1 MGSPFV
7 HLHLH
12 TDYSLLDGACR
23 MDRLCARAVELG
35 MGALAMTD
43 HGNVYGV
50 PHFLDAT
57 AQAGLRAVVGME
69 AYSLW
74 DLKMDERP
82 PREQNRLYHLCL
94 FAKNAIGYK
103 NLCHIASQSHTRGF
117 HYKPRVD
124 LETLEKYGEGLIA
137 SSACLQGKIPQ
148 CLLEND
154 FDGAEEVLGRYLGI
168 FGRENFFI
176 EVQDH
181 GIPEQKKILPD
192 LFRLADRS
200 GVKVIA
206 TNDVHY
212 VNREDWRAHDALLCI
227 QTASK
232 LADEKRMRMA
242 QHQFYLKSYPEMELI
257 FGERP
262 DALANT
268 LRLAEM
274 CEFQMP
280 YGENHYP
287 VFALE
292 EGPTD
297 GRPQS
302 KADYLR
308 TLCEKGLRERYGLA
322 GGPTTE
328 EPLANLSYGAT
339 AKGIFD
345 RMEMELSVIGKAG
358 FTDYFLVVQDFVNW
372 AHRNG
377 IPVGPG
383 RGSGAGSIVAYALR
397 ITDVDPL
404 RYGLLFER
412 FLNPERISPP
422 DFDIDFCMRRRDEV
436 IDYVRQKYG
445 RNGVANIIT
454 FGTFGAKMVLRDLLR
469 VNDIP
474 YGEANRIAKM
484 IPEEFGIDLAGA
496 VERSQELRDEMK
508 RNPLLKDLIEQGK
521 IIEGTVRNTGTHAC
535 GMVISDQPTENFA
548 PVTLQDGNLT
558 TQYSK
563 DYVEKL
569 GLLKMDFLGLKTLTI
584 IADVVRFIRK
594 RFPDFSIRTI
604 PPDDGDTFRLIN
616 SGDNAGVF
624 QLGESGGMRALC
636 RQFGVNSIDD
646 ISDLSALY
654 RPGPMEWIPDYV
666 RRKKDPSTVR
676 YGHPVLEKVCKNT
689 YGVLIYQEQVMQAAR
704 LVAGYSL
711 GGADILRR
719 AMGKKKVE
727 VMNAQR
733 AVFVEGAA
741 RTNGIGE
748 RKANEIFDT
757 LEKFAGYGFNKSHS
771 ISYAVISYQTAYL
784 KAHFPLEFF
793 AAVLSAELGNPDKLA
808 FFLAEAA
815 AAAIPVL
822 GPDINC
828 SEESFTP
835 VPESNSIRFGL
846 GAIKGVGT
854 SATQGIL
861 TERSANGPY
870 GSFADFALRA
880 DPKTNNRRVYEN
892 LILSGAFDS
901 FGTDRLQLIQSLDR
915 IIRAKS
921 HLKEQKNTL
930 QEDFFV
936 NSGLMPANP
945 LESLIEPVGRP
956 MVQEE
961 KLHHEKELLGFYL
974 SGHPLDALLGL
985 ERSID
990 SIPQNGNQMR
1000 NGQPFTVVG
1009 CVGEVTKKI
1018 TKTTNRLWA
1027 HVQFSCRQG
1036 DLQINF
1042 FPDTYDRYG
1051 QLFTAGS
1058 ILAVRGTIRIQD
1070 DRRDWNGAEVYGIE
1084 EYISRSFGRGE
1095 IHLTF
1100 SGDDRERLASAMV
1113 PLADYLS
1120 RNGGPARLIVD
1131 VQLGDGIRE
1140 LRPHHPFSASIN
1152 LAELAPLAKHPA
1164 FRGLS
1169 VVGR

>member
-1 MGSPFV
+1 MRSPFV

-23 MDRLCARAVELG
+23 MDRLCGRALELG
-35 MGALAMTD
+35 MDALAITD
-43 HGNVYGV
+43 HGNIFGV

-57 AQAGLRAVVGME
+57 AQAGLKAIVGME

-74 DLKMDERP
+74 DLTMDERP
-82 PREQNRLYHLCL
+82 PREQNKLYHLCL
-94 FAKNAIGYK
+94 FAKNAAGYK
-103 NLCHIASQSHTRGF
+103 NLCHIASQSHTHGF

-124 LETLEKYGEGLIA
+124 LETLAKYGEGLIA
-137 SSACLQGKIPQ
+137 SSACIQGKIPQ

-154 FDGAEEVLGRYLGI
+154 FDGVREALGRYLEI
-168 FGRENFFI
+168 FGKENFFI

-181 GIPEQKKILPD
+181 GVPEQKQILPG
-192 LFRLADRS
+192 LFQLADRN
-200 GVKVIA
+200 GLCVIA

-212 VNREDWRAHDALLCI
+212 VNAEDWRAHDALLCI

-232 LADEKRMRMA
+232 LADEKRMRMP
-242 QHQFYLKSYPEMELI
+242 QRQFYLKSFREMELI

-262 DALANT
+262 DALSNT
-268 LRLAEM
+268 LRFAEM

-287 VFALE
+287 VFVL
-292 EGPTD
+292 GGD
-297 GRPQS
+297 GGNS
-302 KADYLR
+302 AKSDHLR
-308 TLCEKGLRERYGLA
+308 TLCEKGLRERYDLPD
-322 GGPTTE
+322 GPPAD
-328 EPLANLSYGAT
+328 EPLAHLPYAAT
-339 AKGIFD
+339 AKGLFV
-345 RMEMELSVIGKAG
+345 RMEMELSVIGEAG

-372 AHRNG
+372 AHRND

-445 RNGVANIIT
+445 RDGVANIIT

-484 IPEEFGIDLAGA
+484 IPEELGIDLAGA
-496 VERSQELRDEMK
+496 VERSQELRDEIR
-508 RNPLLKDLIEQGK
+508 RNPLLKDLVEQGK

-535 GMVISDQPTENFA
+535 GMVIADQPTENFA

-569 GLLKMDFLGLKTLTI
+569 GLLKMDFLGLKTLTV
-584 IADVVRFIRK
+584 IADAIRFIRR
-594 RFPDFSIRTI
+594 RFSEFSIRTI
-604 PPDDGDTFRLIN
+604 PLDDGDTFRLIN
-616 SGDNAGVF
+616 SGDNAAVF
-624 QLGESGGMRALC
+624 QLESGGMRALC

-666 RRKKDPSTVR
+666 RRKKDPSAIR
-676 YGHPVLEKVCKNT
+676 YAHPALEKVCKNT

-704 LVAGYSL
+704 VVAGYSL

-741 RTNGIGE
+741 KTNGIGE
-748 RKANEIFDT
+748 KKANEIFDT

-815 AAAIPVL
+815 AAGIPVL
-822 GPDINC
+822 GPDVNC
-828 SEESFTP
+828 SEENFTP
-835 VPESNSIRFGL
+835 IPESNSIRFGL
-846 GAIKGVGT
+846 GAVKGVGG

-861 TERSANGPY
+861 AERTVNGPY
-870 GSFADFALRA
+870 ANFADFALRA

-915 IIRAKS
+915 IIRAKA
-921 HLKEQKNTL
+921 HIREQQNTL

-936 NSGLMPANP
+936 SSGLMPANP
-945 LESLIEPVGRP
+945 LESLIESGGRP
-956 MVQEE
+956 MAKEE
-961 KLHHEKELLGFYL
+961 KLRHEKELLGFYL
-974 SGHPLDALLGL
+974 SGHPLDALFGL
-985 ERSID
+985 EHSID
-990 SIPQNGNQMR
+990 SLPQNGNQMR

-1009 CVGEVTKKI
+1009 CVGEVSKKI
-1018 TKTTNRLWA
+1018 TKATNRLWA
-1027 HVQFSCRQG
+1027 HVQLSCRQG

-1042 FPDTYDRYG
+1042 FPESYDRYG
-1051 QLFTAGS
+1051 QLLIAGS
-1058 ILAVRGTIRIQD
+1058 VLVMRGSLRVQD
-1070 DRRDWNGAEVYGIE
+1070 DRRDWNGAEIYGVE
-1084 EYISRSFGRGE
+1084 EYLSRFFGRSE
-1095 IHLTF
+1095 IHLTLA
-1100 SGDDRERLASAMV
+1100 GDDRERLASAMG

-1120 RNGGPARLIVD
+1120 QNGGPHRFVVD
-1131 VQLGDGIRE
+1131 VQWGDRILE
-1140 LRPHHPFSASIN
+1140 LRPPRVFSAAIN
-1152 LAELAPLAKHPA
+1152 LAELAPIAKHPA
-1164 FRGLS
+1164 FRRLA